1 MKSLFPLFLIVTGL
15 AFSVPV
21 EVLQNGDFESGVLTP
36 WTTNNWVI
44 STTDPHSGTYCA
56 FDEGNYWIRQDFT
69 PVDVS
74 KVVSVTFWHKQP
86 ETAIFGIEFY
96 YGPSDYD
103 FDLIY
108 VYDPVWVEY
117 NVTQHLRSSGYLE
130 AIRIWGYSGGGPD
143 PDYNYLDDVSI
154 IYDEDVALDRTTFGA
169 IKAMFGTD

>member
-1 MKSLFPLFLIVTGL
+1 MKSLFPLLLIITGF

-21 EVLQNGDFESGVLTP
+21 ELLQNGDFETGVLQP
-36 WTTNNWVI
+36 WTTNNWII

-86 ETAIFGIEFY
+86 EVTVYGIEFY

-103 FDLIY
+103 FELIFPSGPEWLEN
-108 VYDPVWVEY
+108 D
-117 NVTQHLRSSGYLE
+117 VTGLLRTTGNLE

-143 PDYNYLDDVSI
+143 PDYNYIDDVSI

-169 IKAMFGTD
+169 IKAMFSID